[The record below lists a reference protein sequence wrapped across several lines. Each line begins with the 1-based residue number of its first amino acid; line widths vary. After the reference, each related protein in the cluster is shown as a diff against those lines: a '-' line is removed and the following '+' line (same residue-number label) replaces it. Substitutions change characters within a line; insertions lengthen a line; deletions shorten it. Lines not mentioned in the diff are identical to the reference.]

1 MKAGGDWD
9 LDLAEDIKEEVESKY
24 GKVDKLVIDKN
35 SQVSVST
42 SCLSIFALTSRHSQH
57 GDVFLKFTEIES
69 AAKGVQALN
78 GRLFAGKAIV
88 AKFIS
93 EPVFKAH
100 V

>member
-42 SCLSIFALTSRHSQH
+42 SC
-57 GDVFLKFTEIES
+57 
-69 AAKGVQALN
+69 
-78 GRLFAGKAIV
+78 
-88 AKFIS
+88 
-93 EPVFKAH
+93 
-100 V
+100 